1 MATCQSWRLTRYGRF
16 APGPAVGQ
24 HWKIYEAKD
33 NKPEIFLTIVES
45 GYLLVLQGQESLDT
59 IPLLGESYFLKVHQK
74 SDNLMFRLTLR
85 TPTQVFPLARVGLK
99 IRDCGTLQGES
110 RMSRMQFAGRCRAEA
125 IKECSRAVEKL
136 KEYTSVTTQDDT
148 PSPAEP
154 PPAEASTPAIQAGPR
169 KAVEVDPEGSLS
181 IRSLTQHFLGETGA
195 TLPRVYHQDSLVQ
208 ADLEPILRV
217 CLLDPSFPAFVEKM
231 EGELEKLLE
240 E

>member
-24 HWKIYEAKD
+24 HWK
-33 NKPEIFLTIVES
+33 
-45 GYLLVLQGQESLDT
+45 DT

-85 TPTQVFPLARVGLK
+85 
-99 IRDCGTLQGES
+99 GES

-154 PPAEASTPAIQAGPR
+154 PPAEASTPAIQQAGPR

>member
-45 GYLLVLQGQESLDT
+45 GYLLVLQGQESL
-59 IPLLGESYFLKVHQK
+59 
-74 SDNLMFRLTLR
+74 
-85 TPTQVFPLARVGLK
+85 
-99 IRDCGTLQGES
+99 GES

-154 PPAEASTPAIQAGPR
+154 PPAEASTPAIQQAGPR

>member
-85 TPTQVFPLARVGLK
+85 
-99 IRDCGTLQGES
+99 GES

-154 PPAEASTPAIQAGPR
+154 PPAEASTPAIQQAGPR